1 MVRVLLD
8 YVARL
13 RGSPTATRNMHILL
27 EPLGRGLPFRGGGL
41 AAGSE
46 AEIRCLEVGYQML
59 KGLVL
64 RARARQ
70 GGNRGVGLFASCL
83 FEKNAERILATLR

>member
-13 RGSPTATRNMHILL
+13 RGSPTATRNMPILL
-27 EPLGRGLPFRGGGL
+27 EPLGRDLLFHGGGL

-46 AEIRCLEVGYQML
+46 AEIRCLE
-59 KGLVL
+59 
-64 RARARQ
+64 
-70 GGNRGVGLFASCL
+70 
-83 FEKNAERILATLR
+83 